1 MGTTRMNALIA
12 RLKLWQKFALVCAAS
27 SLLAIVASALVLQAR
42 YEALRSGQTEQ
53 SGLKPAEQVLRLIQ
67 LSQQHRGLS
76 NGALSGNTDFIAQR
90 EKKQAE
96 VQAALAQAL
105 QSATAL
111 ASSAHN
117 RKLQPLAQQVQADW
131 GALTTLV
138 VAPST
143 KAPDSFR
150 AHTALIRLQLDWL
163 YQVLDASTLTLD
175 PEAASYYL
183 MSGALEH
190 LPGLTESLGQARALG
205 AAALTRRELSPADRA
220 AILTVVTTARLQ
232 ADKAQALLSRSGEAD
247 PRVQRALAT
256 AQKQAAEGASRALQ
270 TMQEQLLAP
279 TELSHAPKAYFA
291 SLTEAIDTQ
300 FALIAKGY
308 ETLDTLLEER
318 VAQAQRFMWWFS
330 AALLAALVVTLWV
343 SLATVRQAQ
352 AAVQQTL
359 GAARALAAGD
369 LGHPLQLNTHD
380 EFGDIAR
387 ALHQSTRAL
396 AHTVQGI
403 QQSIATVHTASVE
416 IATGTQ
422 DLSARTEQQ
431 ASALEQ
437 TAASMETLN
446 QTVNANSQSANQ
458 AHALARQ
465 ASEEAEHGGAQVQKV
480 VAFMQGIHESSR
492 KIADI
497 TGVIDSI
504 AFQTNILALNAA
516 VEAAR
521 AGEQGRGFA
530 VVASEVRSL
539 AQRSAQAAHEIKAL
553 ITDSVQRMDEGSRQA
568 DSAGQAMQGI
578 VQAIARVSGIMAE
591 ISSASTEQA
600 SGISQVLEAVGHMD
614 RMTQQNAALVE
625 ETAAASQGLRS
636 QADQVSSAM
645 AHFRLQR

>member
-1 MGTTRMNALIA
+1 MNALIA

-27 SLLAIVASALVLQAR
+27 SLLALVASALVLQTR
-42 YEALRSGQTEQ
+42 YEALHSAQTEQ

-117 RKLQPLAQQVQADW
+117 RTLQPLAQQVQADW
-131 GALTTLV
+131 SALTTLV

-163 YQVLDASTLTLD
+163 HQVLDASTLTLD

-205 AAALTRRELSPADRA
+205 TAALTRRELSPADRA

-247 PRVQRALAT
+247 PRVQRALAI

-270 TMQEQLLAP
+270 TMQEQLLDP

-308 ETLDTLLEER
+308 ETLDTMLQER

-396 AHTVQGI
+396 ADTVQGI

-497 TGVIDSI
+497 TSVIDSI

-530 VVASEVRSL
+530 VVASEVRGL

-553 ITDSVQRMDEGSRQA
+553 IADSVQRTDEGSRQA

-645 AHFRLQR
+645 AHFRLQY

>member
-1 MGTTRMNALIA
+1 MNALIA
-12 RLKLWQKFALVCAAS
+12 RLKLWQKFALVCAACM
-27 SLLAIVASALVLQAR
+27 LLAVTASALVLQAR
-42 YEALRSGQTEQ
+42 YQNLLTARAEQ
-53 SGLKPAEQVLRLIQ
+53 AGLEPAEQVLRLIQ
-67 LSQQHRGLS
+67 LTQQHRGLS
-76 NGALSGNTDFIAQR
+76 SGALSGNTQFIAQR

-96 VQAALAQAL
+96 VQDRLKQAL
-105 QSATAL
+105 QATQVLAASANDTKLAPLTAQIEKDWQQL
-111 ASSAHN
+111 AT
-117 RKLQPLAQQVQADW
+117 QVAAP
-131 GALTTLV
+131 GA
-138 VAPST
+138 
-143 KAPDSFR
+143 KAEDSFR
-150 AHTALIRLQLDWL
+150 AHTALVARQLDL
-163 YQVLDASTLTLD
+163 LNQVLDTSTLTLD
-175 PEAASYYL
+175 PEASSYYL
-183 MSGALEH
+183 MSGTLDQ
-190 LPGLTESLGQARALG
+190 LPALTESLGQARAVG
-205 AAALTRRELSPADRA
+205 AGALTRRNLGNTERA
-220 AILTVVTTARLQ
+220 ALLAAVTAARLQ
-232 ADKAQALLSRSGEAD
+232 NDKAQALLSRSGEAD
-247 PRVQRALAT
+247 AAVQRMLAS
-256 AQKQAAEGASRALQ
+256 AQKKAADDANRALQ
-270 TMQEQLLAP
+270 AIQDHLLQP
-279 TELSHAPKAYFA
+279 TELSHSPQAYFA

-300 FALIAKGY
+300 FALITKGY
-308 ETLDTLLEER
+308 ETLDTMLEER
-318 VAQAQRFMWWFS
+318 VTQARRFMWWFS

-369 LGHPLQLNTHD
+369 LGHPLQLNTRD
-380 EFGDIAR
+380 EFGEIAR
-387 ALHQSTRAL
+387 ALNQSTRAL

-403 QQSIATVHTASVE
+403 QQSITTVHTASVE

-446 QTVNANSQSANQ
+446 QTVNANSQSASQ

-497 TGVIDSI
+497 TSVIDSI

-539 AQRSAQAAHEIKAL
+539 AQRSAQAAREIKAL

-591 ISSASTEQA
+591 ISSASAEQA
-600 SGISQVLEAVGHMD
+600 SGISQVLEAVEHMD

-645 AHFRLQR
+645 AHFRLQY

>member
-1 MGTTRMNALIA
+1 MNALIA
-12 RLKLWQKFALVCAAS
+12 RLKLWQKFALVCAACM
-27 SLLAIVASALVLQAR
+27 LLAVTASALVLQAR
-42 YEALRSGQTEQ
+42 YETLRTAKTEQ

-76 NGALSGNTDFIAQR
+76 NGALSGNASFIAQR

-96 VQAALAQAL
+96 VQTALAQAQ
-105 QSATAL
+105 QSVSAL
-111 ASSAHN
+111 AASTQD
-117 RKLQPLAQQVQADW
+117 RKLQPLAQQVATDW
-131 GALTTLV
+131 AALATLV
-138 VAPST
+138 VAPGT
-143 KAPDSFR
+143 KAADSFR
-150 AHTALIRLQLDWL
+150 AHTALISLQLDWL
-163 YQVLDASTLTLD
+163 YQVLDTSTLTLD

-183 MSGALEH
+183 MSGALEQ

-205 AAALTRRELSPADRA
+205 AAALTRHELSPADRA
-220 AILTVVTTARLQ
+220 AILTVVTTARLRT
-232 ADKAQALLSRSGEAD
+232 DKAQAMLSRAGEAD
-247 PRVQRALAT
+247 ALVQRALAT
-256 AQKQAAEGASRALQ
+256 AQKQAAESASRALQ
-270 TMQEQLLAP
+270 TMQEQLLTP
-279 TELSHAPKAYFA
+279 TELSHSPQAYFA

-308 ETLDTLLEER
+308 ETLDTMLEER

-359 GAARALAAGD
+359 GAARALAVGD
-369 LGHPLQLNTHD
+369 LGQPLHLNTHD

-387 ALHQSTRAL
+387 ALNQSTRAL
-396 AHTVQGI
+396 ADTVQGI

-416 IATGTQ
+416 IAAGTQ

-446 QTVNANSQSANQ
+446 QTVSANSQSASQ

-465 ASEEAEHGGAQVQKV
+465 ASEEAEHGGTQVQKV

-600 SGISQVLEAVGHMD
+600 SGISQVLEAVEHMD

-645 AHFRLQR
+645 AHFRLQP

>member
-1 MGTTRMNALIA
+1 M
-12 RLKLWQKFALVCAAS
+12 
-27 SLLAIVASALVLQAR
+27 
-42 YEALRSGQTEQ
+42 
-53 SGLKPAEQVLRLIQ
+53 
-67 LSQQHRGLS
+67 
-76 NGALSGNTDFIAQR
+76 
-90 EKKQAE
+90 
-96 VQAALAQAL
+96 
-105 QSATAL
+105 
-111 ASSAHN
+111 
-117 RKLQPLAQQVQADW
+117 
-131 GALTTLV
+131 
-138 VAPST
+138 
-143 KAPDSFR
+143 
-150 AHTALIRLQLDWL
+150 LDT
-163 YQVLDASTLTLD
+163 STLTLD
-175 PEAASYYL
+175 AEASSYYL
-183 MSGALEH
+183 MSGTLDQ
-190 LPGLTESLGQARALG
+190 LPALTESLGQARAVG
-205 AAALTRRELSPADRA
+205 AGALTRRDLGNTERA
-220 AILTVVTTARLQ
+220 ALLAAVTAARLQ
-232 ADKAQALLSRSGEAD
+232 NDKAQALLSRAGEAD
-247 PRVQRALAT
+247 AAVQRTLAS
-256 AQKQAAEGASRALQ
+256 AQKKAADDASRALQ
-270 TMQEQLLAP
+270 SIQEQLLQP
-279 TELSHAPKAYFA
+279 TELSHPPQAYFA

-308 ETLDTLLEER
+308 ETLDTMLEER
-318 VAQAQRFMWWFS
+318 VVQAQRFMWWFT

-369 LGHPLQLNTHD
+369 LGHPLHLDTHD

-387 ALHQSTRAL
+387 ALGQSTRAL

-446 QTVNANSQSANQ
+446 QTVNANSQSASH

-480 VAFMQGIHESSR
+480 VAFMQGIHDSSR

-591 ISSASTEQA
+591 ISSASAEQA
-600 SGISQVLEAVGHMD
+600 SGISQVLEAVEHMD

-645 AHFRLQR
+645 AHFRWQH

>member
-1 MGTTRMNALIA
+1 MNALIA

-105 QSATAL
+105 QSAKAL

-117 RKLQPLAQQVQADW
+117 HKLQPLAQQVQADW

-256 AQKQAAEGASRALQ
+256 AQKQAAEGASLALQ

-330 AALLAALVVTLWV
+330 AALLSALVVTLWV

-369 LGHPLQLNTHD
+369 LGHPLQLDTHD